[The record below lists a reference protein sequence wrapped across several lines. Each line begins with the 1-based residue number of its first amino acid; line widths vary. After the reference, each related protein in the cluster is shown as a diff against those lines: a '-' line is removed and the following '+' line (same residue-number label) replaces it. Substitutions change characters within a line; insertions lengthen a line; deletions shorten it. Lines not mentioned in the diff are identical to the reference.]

1 MTGRWRCW
9 APQPRRPL
17 GKRSAGGCGLL
28 AVAGR
33 SGRSYPRRSEGHLV
47 HSSQGGNVSFM
58 VSARRHGG
66 FGARRRDRHRNG
78 RWDLDCQDPELH
90 IFEKIATIQLRS
102 LQLALV
108 VTIPLLSRA
117 IVGSGLD
124 RKPDG
129 VAVGLAFLG
138 ILFGS
143 CDMDVVGWG
152 CGMGTGGLP

>member
-1 MTGRWRCW
+1 MCI
-9 APQPRRPL
+9 
-17 GKRSAGGCGLL
+17 
-28 AVAGR
+28 
-33 SGRSYPRRSEGHLV
+33 
-47 HSSQGGNVSFM
+47 
-58 VSARRHGG
+58 
-66 FGARRRDRHRNG
+66 RDR
-78 RWDLDCQDPELH
+78 
-90 IFEKIATIQLRS
+90 IATIQLRS